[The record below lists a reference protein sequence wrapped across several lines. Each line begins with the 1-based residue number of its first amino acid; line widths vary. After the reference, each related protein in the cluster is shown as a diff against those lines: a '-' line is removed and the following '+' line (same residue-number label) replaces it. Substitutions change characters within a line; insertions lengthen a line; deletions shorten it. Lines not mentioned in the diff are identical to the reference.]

1 MRSSVRWLVPV
12 AVAATV
18 AGGVAINSAAAGSAP
33 QLPGSTPQ
41 QVLAAMAASDV
52 TALSGTVVTRA
63 DIGFPAIPSFG
74 GRSGSSASS
83 TDLQGLVTRFL
94 SGKNTLRVWSDGP
107 TRQRAQLLDPFDELN
122 VIRNGKDLWTYAS
135 KQNAVQHAVVPADS
149 TRPATGAAARGGA
162 ASAAELA
169 PAALAQRMLAAADPT
184 TKVTLG
190 EPELV
195 AGRPAYALTLT
206 PRTDQTLIGHVVIA
220 VDSARSVPLQVQV
233 FARGG
238 DQPVIETGF
247 TAIDFSTPSADTF
260 RFSPPKGAT
269 VTELGKNGKD
279 GAAAKPS
286 SSGST
291 RGSAPGSAL
300 GMGSGAKPTVIGT
313 GWASVVEFAAPK
325 PSATSG
331 AASKAPGGA
340 AKAAAPS
347 GDALLKQLGTPVP
360 GGRAISTALVSVL
373 VTDDGRMFAGA
384 VPVQVLLDAARR

>member
-41 QVLAAMAASDV
+41 KVLAAMAAADV

-63 DIGFPAIPSFG
+63 DIGFPSISSFG
-74 GRSGSSASS
+74 GHSGSGASS

-94 SGKNTLRVWSDGP
+94 SGENTLRVWSDGP
-107 TRQRAQLLDPFDELN
+107 SRQRAQLLDPFDELN
-122 VIRNGKDLWTYAS
+122 VIRNGKDVWTYAS
-135 KQNAVQHAVVPADS
+135 KQNAVQHAVVPSGAERPGAA
-149 TRPATGAAARGGA
+149 TRPGDAGRPGGA
-162 ASAAELA
+162 ATAAELA

-184 TKVTLG
+184 TAVTLG
-190 EPELV
+190 ESELV

-206 PRTDQTLIGHVVIA
+206 PRTDRTLIDHVVIA
-220 VDSARSVPLQVQV
+220 VDSAKSVPLQVQV
-233 FARGG
+233 FARTG

-247 TAIDFSTPSADTF
+247 TAIDFGTPSADTF
-260 RFSPPKGAT
+260 RFTPPKGAT
-269 VTELGKNGKD
+269 VTELGKDGKAT
-279 GAAAKPS
+279 AATKPS
-286 SSGST
+286 ASGSAS
-291 RGSAPGSAL
+291 GI
-300 GMGSGAKPTVIGT
+300 GSGARPTVIGT

-325 PSATSG
+325 PAATTGSTSKASSG
-331 AASKAPGGA
+331 ATR
-340 AKAAAPS
+340 AAAPS

-360 GGRAISTALVSVL
+360 GGRAISTKLVSVL
-373 VTDDGRMFAGA
+373 VTDDGRVFAGA